1 MPDATMHH
9 APTPFSDAVV
19 AEGDQAILSRLR
31 DTARLI
37 ERMLHDDRRQRY
49 FDALSLKRSGGL
61 SGNVTALFFAEPSG
75 SILPEA

>member
-1 MPDATMHH
+1 MLDATPHG
-9 APTPFSDAVV
+9 PF
-19 AEGDQAILSRLR
+19 AEGGSGEGDPALLSRLR

-37 ERMLHDDRRQRY
+37 ERMLIDERRQRY

-75 SILPEA
+75 ALLPDA